1 MIAMERGGV
10 PNSCFH
16 VIKNFWAIHAF
27 FKIFFFFKENYS
39 VKFSTDNDRPK
50 LNNRVIQT
58 NPREGLC
65 FFNSSFPPSSNT
77 FFSLSGAKLYRIRNF
92 LMNFHSR

>member
-1 MIAMERGGV
+1 MIAMERGGGV

-58 NPREGLC
+58 NPREGLFKLLKV
-65 FFNSSFPPSSNT
+65 FF
-77 FFSLSGAKLYRIRNF
+77 FFLVFLKKVLLSPL
-92 LMNFHSR
+92 SR